1 MVVDGGIMKVT
12 GSDGDTTINA
22 SIPVS
27 DAVGGHA
34 LILPRPLVSFLTTLT
49 TDQMVT
55 IESSAQQD
63 EVVVSPAGSSPYR
76 FRTVA
81 STFPQAAPPSGEPVP
96 VDFKELPAG
105 LASART
111 AVSKENPVIQLVSD
125 ESGLTLHATDNYR
138 LARVHL
144 SNSGFGDF
152 SGILPLQ
159 VLDRVA
165 KMNTSQIVVDGS
177 ARVISF
183 ISVDVVL
190 STRLLSVPFPA
201 VEGVLGALPPHKA
214 VLPSAQLLQAC
225 SRLAAIT
232 ESSPV
237 KCILTSNSLVLNV
250 ANADLG
256 SGAEEVPVTSNDGAG
271 DFEFLARLGY
281 IQDAVVATGAES
293 VVLFYSGSV
302 QPLFVKSDG
311 GLDILTVVMPVRG

>member
-1 MVVDGGIMKVT
+1 MVVDGNTLKVT

-22 SIPVS
+22 SISVS
-27 DAVGGHA
+27 DGVAGYA
-34 LILPRPLVSFLTTLT
+34 LILPKPLVSFLTTLASE
-49 TDQMVT
+49 QMVC

-63 EVVVSPAGSSPYR
+63 DVVVSPDGSSPYR
-76 FRTVA
+76 FRTIA
-81 STFPQAAPPSGEPVP
+81 STFPQAAAPSGEPIS
-96 VDFKELPAG
+96 VDFIELPAG

-111 AVSKENPVIQLVSD
+111 AVSKENPVIQLISD

-144 SNSGFGDF
+144 SNAGFGEF

-165 KMNTSQIVVDGS
+165 KMNTSKVVIDS
-177 ARVISF
+177 RARVISF
-183 ISVDVVL
+183 ISADVVL

-201 VEGVLGALPPHKA
+201 VEGVVQALPPHMV
-214 VLPSAQLLQAC
+214 VLPSAELLQAC

-237 KCILTSNSLVLNV
+237 KCLLTSKSLTLNV

-256 SGAEEVPVTSNDGAG
+256 SGAEEVSVSSNQGAG

-281 IQDAVVATGAES
+281 IQDAVVATGTET
-293 VVLFYSGSV
+293 VVLHYSGSV
-302 QPLFVKSDG
+302 QPLFVKADG
-311 GLDILTVVMPVRG
+311 GLDVLTVVMPVRG